1 MKNIVIP
8 IDGSEGSKKA
18 MAKAKEFAKAFN
30 SDITLLNVRE
40 ISVQEGY
47 YNRIEDYLVF
57 VKQISEK
64 VLNEAK
70 EFFSDLGCNI
80 NTISLEGDVAR
91 SIITYVE
98 NNDIDLVIIG
108 SEGLNAQGIKKV
120 LIGSVANKVLHK
132 IKRPLLIVK

>member
-40 ISVQEGY
+40 IPVQEGY

-132 IKRPLLIVK
+132 IKSPLLIVK